1 LAERGRIHH
10 PQENDMAGRDAWLQ
24 EMVGVLAQDM
34 EDNPEE
40 YRAIA
45 KMMAEKDGGDPERL
59 YQWFVVG
66 FKKMA
71 AQQ

>member
-1 LAERGRIHH
+1 
-10 PQENDMAGRDAWLQ
+10 MAGRDAWMQ

-45 KMMAEKDGGDPERL
+45 KVMAEKDGEDPERL
-59 YQWFVVG
+59 FQWFVAG
-66 FKKMA
+66 FKKMSA
-71 AQQ
+71 EVRA

>member
-1 LAERGRIHH
+1 
-10 PQENDMAGRDAWLQ
+10 MAGRDAWLQ

-34 EDNPEE
+34 EDNPDE

-45 KMMAEKDGGDPERL
+45 KGIVERDGGDPEHL
-59 YQWFVVG
+59 YKFALAG

-71 AQQ
+71 AEVRA

>member
-1 LAERGRIHH
+1 
-10 PQENDMAGRDAWLQ
+10 MAGRDAWMQ
-24 EMVGVLAQDM
+24 EMVGVLVQDM

-45 KMMAEKDGGDPERL
+45 SVMAEKDGGDPERL
-59 YQWFVVG
+59 YQWFLAG

-71 AQQ
+71 AEVRA

>member
-1 LAERGRIHH
+1 
-10 PQENDMAGRDAWLQ
+10 MAGRDAWLQ
-24 EMVGVLAQDM
+24 EMVIELAQDM

-45 KMMAEKDGGDPERL
+45 KVMAEKDGGDPERL
-59 YQWFVVG
+59 LQWFVAG

-71 AQQ
+71 AEVRA

>member
-1 LAERGRIHH
+1 
-10 PQENDMAGRDAWLQ
+10 MAGRDAWLQ

-45 KMMAEKDGGDPERL
+45 KVMAEKDGADPERL
-59 YQWFVVG
+59 YQFALAG

-71 AQQ
+71 AEVPA